1 MNEINVGRSVMDV
14 LGFETFISVPIL
26 IFVYYTGALLIP
38 FMLLY
43 YRRSLERRVSLE
55 GRWRGAKMKILALF
69 IVCFLLGQIMWRMM
83 FEVMIG
89 YFQMHEYLRGL
100 AH

>member
-1 MNEINVGRSVMDV
+1 MDA

-26 IFVYYTGALLIP
+26 IFVYYTGVLFIP
-38 FMLLY
+38 FILLY
-43 YRRSLERRVSLE
+43 YRRSLEKWVSLE
-55 GRWRGAKMKILALF
+55 GRWQGAKMKILALF
-69 IVCFLLGQIMWRMM
+69 IVSFFLGQIMWRMM

-89 YFQMHEYLRGL
+89 YFQMHEYLKVL